1 MWLLSPEE
9 VVCLSDGHELMERH
23 VSLRSRNLPSG
34 WATSWGSV
42 VPTFE
47 SESRSE
53 GPASTEDE
61 SQRPTSPDGGGSSGT
76 PVVGFSNQKL
86 CGDHWRCLSGRLVR
100 VPHLPQ
106 LPLPR
111 EQLSLQLDLDWDST

>member
-1 MWLLSPEE
+1 MVVLCLILMLSPEE
-9 VVCLSDGHELMERH
+9 VVCLSDGYEVMERH

-53 GPASTEDE
+53 GPASTEAE
-61 SQRPTSPDGGGSSGT
+61 SQRPTSPDGG
-76 PVVGFSNQKL
+76 
-86 CGDHWRCLSGRLVR
+86 D
-100 VPHLPQ
+100 
-106 LPLPR
+106 PLAPP
-111 EQLSLQLDLDWDST
+111 